1 MSFKIET
8 SFAFPIVR
16 INTIIKSTKVEKPSG
31 LSYLLLVLINE
42 NNDRNALLFDTL
54 KLFGI
59 PDDMIEVFI
68 DEIRNLIELDIIGVE
83 GNFDKNYFDSYL
95 ISNFKFT
102 NKGRKIF
109 EDEAIPLGH
118 DVEVKQSVFYNIA
131 LKELY
136 LVDNDHLRSSNRSV
150 LDDSFFEK
158 MDMPNEKKIEAFLNT
173 KKSNGIAIKK
183 EEVILDVKIQSQ
195 DNGFDSFDIDLLIDE
210 NDNIDF
216 GFTNPL
222 LKKFFESHYTKEMI
236 SEGILVKGKFK
247 FKVEPNYI
255 SKLSEHAPI
264 RNLYRPNDADSSYK
278 IPAHF
283 TIFKEGYESFNNRLS
298 FQSGSILDVNYPNSA
313 FVKII
318 NLDLGYVFIPTYLIL
333 NNKVFGNIKIS
344 SLLEKELTKEQ
355 INIFFKEAVNQF
367 NEFNNNKE
375 NNFNFKNLIELT
387 KLDKTN
393 EKIFSKIIEFTS
405 EEVSESIIILEKI
418 KDLTVGNPK
427 IYEFVKDRSVKLLEQ
442 LYEDVDSINLE
453 SKLTISDWIIKMNKI
468 DEVKHLEIIFNN
480 LDYGSPE
487 KQIAIYNIL
496 ENYNFTPENI
506 IIYLKDM
513 PKIILDNKT
522 INNKL
527 ANELSLLFNLLD
539 DLQSLTK
546 IREINHY
553 LINENINRNDYLK
566 TFKSFN
572 NAYNKLTYL
581 KDYLIDDFSK
591 IFNFH
596 RIFKELNDMYEKEE
610 YAAKNPNKID
620 KEFLLKGIDNLDML
634 TTISYIYIKLS
645 FVAKKINPNYDD
657 IFSFIDELEKDKLIS
672 KHESKALHKFRMYR
686 NDLIHAKETT
696 LSILKEDLKEVVDII
711 FRLEGVIGE

>member
-8 SFAFPIVR
+8 RFAFPIVR

-42 NNDRNALLFDTL
+42 NKDRNALLFDTL

-634 TTISYIYIKLS
+634 TTISYIYIKLT

>member
-118 DVEVKQSVFYNIA
+118 DVEMKQSVFYNIA

-195 DNGFDSFDIDLLIDE
+195 DNGFDSFDIELLIDE
-210 NDNIDF
+210 KDNIDF
-216 GFTNPL
+216 EFTNPL
-222 LKKFFESHYTKEMI
+222 LKKFFENHYTKEMI
-236 SEGILVKGKFK
+236 SKGILVKGKFK
-247 FKVEPNYI
+247 FNVEPNYT
-255 SKLSEHAPI
+255 SKLSDHAPI
-264 RNLYRPNDADSSYK
+264 KNLYRPNDADNGYK
-278 IPAHF
+278 IPSHF

-298 FQSGSILDVNYPNSA
+298 FQNGSILEVNYPNSA

-355 INIFFKEAVNQF
+355 INIFFREAVNQF

-375 NNFNFKNLIELT
+375 NNLNFKNLIELT

-453 SKLTISDWIIKMNKI
+453 SKLTISDWIIKMNKL
-468 DEVKHLEIIFNN
+468 DEVKHLDKIFEK
-480 LDYGSPE
+480 LDYTSSE
-487 KQIAIYNIL
+487 KQIAVYNIL

-506 IIYLKDM
+506 IIYLKDI
-513 PKIILDNKT
+513 PRIILDNKT

-527 ANELSLLFNLLD
+527 ANELSLLFNLLN
-539 DLQSLTK
+539 DLQILTK

-553 LINENINRNDYLK
+553 LINDNINRDDYLK

-572 NAYNKLTYL
+572 NVYNKLIYL
-581 KDYLIDDFSK
+581 KDYLTEDFSK
-591 IFNFH
+591 IYNFH

-620 KEFLLKGIDNLDML
+620 KEFLLKGIDNLDTL
-634 TTISYIYIKLS
+634 TTISYMYIKLS
-645 FVAKKINPNYDD
+645 FVAKKINPNYND
-657 IFSFIDELEKDKLIS
+657 IFSFIDELEKDKLVS

-696 LSILKEDLKEVVDII
+696 LNILKEDLKEVVNII